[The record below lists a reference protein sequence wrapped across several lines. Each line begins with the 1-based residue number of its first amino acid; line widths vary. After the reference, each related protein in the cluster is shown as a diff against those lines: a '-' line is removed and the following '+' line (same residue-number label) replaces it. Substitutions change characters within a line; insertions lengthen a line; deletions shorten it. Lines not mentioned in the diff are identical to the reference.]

1 MTEDM
6 LQEHAEVLTQ
16 LGTTEEGSR
25 VRAQMQCASLLS
37 DMESFKVLWLTQ
49 NSGTRRSSS
58 SYSLHRNSLDLLDRV
73 RLQIDH
79 KTPRAYNH
87 NALRH
92 LTS

>member
-6 LQEHAEVLTQ
+6 LQELAEVLTQ
-16 LGTTEEGSR
+16 LGTTEEESR

-49 NSGTRRSSS
+49 NSGTRGSSS
-58 SYSLHRNSLDLLDRV
+58 SYFLHRKNLDLLDCV
-73 RLQIDH
+73 CLQIDH

-87 NALRH
+87 NALQH